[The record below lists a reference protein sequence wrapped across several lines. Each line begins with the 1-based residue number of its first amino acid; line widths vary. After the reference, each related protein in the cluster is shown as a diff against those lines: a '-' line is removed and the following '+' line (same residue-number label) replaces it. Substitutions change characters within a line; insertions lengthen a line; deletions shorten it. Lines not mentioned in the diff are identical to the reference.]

1 MSIKKFIKSIF
12 GKCDHKKSRF
22 LINDKNLNE
31 NHVSLWRC
39 EDCGK
44 VIVRPFCYSGSKG
57 DWYNY
62 LAGGSKE

>member
-22 LINDKNLNE
+22 LVNDKNLNE

>member
-22 LINDKNLNE
+22 LVNDKNLSE
-31 NHVSLWRC
+31 THVSLWRC

-62 LAGGSKE
+62 LAGGNKE

>member
-22 LINDKNLNE
+22 VANDKSIGE

-39 EDCGK
+39 EDCDK
-44 VIVRPFCYSGSKG
+44 VIVRPFLYWGSKG

-62 LAGGSKE
+62 LAGGKKK